1 VPVAESAEIASYA
14 DDTSRIVIA
23 NAGHTYNAIH
33 PLVHVPFELTTAA
46 AVTARFIS
54 VYS

>member
-1 VPVAESAEIASYA
+1 VPVGESAEIASYA
-14 DDTSRIVIA
+14 DDASHVIIA

-33 PLVHVPFELTTAA
+33 PLVHVPYELTLAA

>member
-1 VPVAESAEIASYA
+1 
-14 DDTSRIVIA
+14 VIA

-46 AVTARFIS
+46 ALTARFIS